1 MRAGV
6 YYSNRDVR
14 IEERPRP
21 QIGPGEL
28 LVRIEASGICGSDLM
43 EWYRASRAPLV
54 LGHEVAGEIVEVG
67 EGVDGYRPTD
77 RVSVTH
83 HVPCLACHYCRRGH
97 ETTCDT
103 LRSTHFDP
111 GGFAELVRVPAI
123 NVRLGGVLKLP
134 DNVSFEE
141 GSFVEP
147 VGCVVRG
154 LRLAHFQPGSTVAVL
169 GAGPSGLLY
178 AHVASVLGAGRVM
191 CVDLVENRL
200 AAARRLGAVA
210 ALRPEDDPPTRL
222 PSLNEGRLADLV
234 VLCAASPA
242 AIGQGLRCVERGGSV
257 LFSAPS
263 PDNQPIPVP
272 INDLFWRNEITLTS
286 SYASA
291 PADSAAALAL
301 IASGRLRVRDTI
313 SHRLGLG
320 EIGRA
325 FELAA
330 SAASSLKVMVEP
342 QR

>member
-1 MRAGV
+1 LRAGV
-6 YYSNRDVR
+6 YYNNRDVR
-14 IEERPRP
+14 VEERPRP
-21 QIGPGEL
+21 RIGPGEL

-43 EWYRASRAPLV
+43 EWYRAARAPLV
-54 LGHEVAGEIVEVG
+54 LGHEVAGEIAEVG
-67 EGVDGYRPTD
+67 EGVEGYHAGD

-83 HVPCLACHYCRRGH
+83 HVPCLECRYCNSGH
-97 ETTCDT
+97 ETTCET
-103 LRSTHFDP
+103 LHRTTFDP
-111 GGFAELVRVPAI
+111 GGFAEYVRMPAI
-123 NVRLGGVLKLP
+123 NVRHGVLKLP

-141 GSFVEP
+141 GAFVEP

-154 LRLAHFQPGSTVAVL
+154 LRLARFRPGDTVAVI

-178 AHVASVLGAGRVM
+178 AHVAAMLGAGPVI

-200 AAARRLGAVA
+200 AAARALGAA
-210 ALRPEDDPPTRL
+210 ATLHPADDPPARL
-222 PSLNEGRLADLV
+222 PSLNEGRRADLV

-242 AIGQGLRCVERGGSV
+242 AIGQGLKCVERGGTV

-263 PDNQPIPVP
+263 PDNQPLPIP

-286 SYASA
+286 SYASG
-291 PADSAAALAL
+291 PADSVEALAL
-301 IASGRLRVRDTI
+301 IASGRLRVRETV

-320 EIGRA
+320 EIGHA